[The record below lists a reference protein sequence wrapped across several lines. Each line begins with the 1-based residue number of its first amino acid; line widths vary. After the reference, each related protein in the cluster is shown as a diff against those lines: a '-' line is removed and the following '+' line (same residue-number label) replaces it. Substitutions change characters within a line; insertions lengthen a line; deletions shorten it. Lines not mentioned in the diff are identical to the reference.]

1 MQYRA
6 AREQNQSRITA
17 AADFV
22 ASRAVTWDHARQTA
36 RPERAESGRMTSS
49 IDHNEVDALLRNAG
63 SDWSAAQAHG
73 LLCSRLAVLGAEG
86 GPDWF
91 GLVLPQASGGNVSH
105 GDDLALLDELF
116 NETYRQLSERQSEF
130 DLLLPGEG
138 ETDSVMTT
146 AFAEWCEGFLHGLVS
161 DVKGEALKKTLAAE
175 PLSDIIKDMLEMTRA
190 SADDDDES
198 EGDDEAL
205 TELIEYLRVAAQLVY
220 EELAELRRPQE
231 NPPVPESDAIH

>member
-1 MQYRA
+1 
-6 AREQNQSRITA
+6 
-17 AADFV
+17 
-22 ASRAVTWDHARQTA
+22 
-36 RPERAESGRMTSS
+36 MTSS
-49 IDHNEVDALLRNAG
+49 IDHNEVGAVLRNAG

-91 GLVLPQASGGNVSH
+91 RLVLPEASADSVSH
-105 GDDLALLDELF
+105 GDALALLDDLY
-116 NETYRQLSERQSEF
+116 NNTYRQLSERQSEF
-130 DLLLPGEG
+130 DLIMPGEG
-138 ETDSVMTT
+138 ETDSVIAT
-146 AFAEWCEGFLHGLVS
+146 ALAEWCEGFLHGLVS

-190 SADDDDES
+190 SADDDDDNE
-198 EGDDEAL
+198 EAL
-205 TELIEYLRVAAQLVY
+205 TELVEYLRVAAQLVY